1 MKKKICLSIL
11 VQDSN
16 NFISVWFQSF
26 IIILALHREC
36 VTMKSLE
43 QLFTVHKLHVIC
55 LPVISWFDPW
65 SNYTQKLSQVLECQQ
80 TSSAS
85 FSMFQPMEKYISTFL
100 KSEIYK
106 SKIAIESLLCLSLIK
121 RVGRRAKIIISSS
134 CSPCLTL

>member
-11 VQDSN
+11 VQDSKK
-16 NFISVWFQSF
+16 FISVWFQSF

-36 VTMKSLE
+36 VTMKSLV

-80 TSSAS
+80 TSAS
-85 FSMFQPMEKYISTFL
+85 FSMF
-100 KSEIYK
+100 
-106 SKIAIESLLCLSLIK
+106 
-121 RVGRRAKIIISSS
+121 
-134 CSPCLTL
+134 